1 MAINQA
7 MNDASSH
14 RQDSHAGARN
24 GYLHAQS
31 VRPQGNPRSHGP
43 LASVRDMV
51 RDTVYTTF
59 DALRG
64 RYDR

>member
-7 MNDASSH
+7 MNDGSSH
-14 RQDSHAGARN
+14 RQEAHAGART
-24 GYLHAQS
+24 GYLQAQS
-31 VRPQGNPRSHGP
+31 AREQGRQRSHNA